1 LNKEEWSD
9 TEGERGYRR
18 FVCDVCG
25 ASLNDEDGLIE
36 DGELHMPPAMIS
48 RARNCLR
55 GRWRRV
61 PGYTPHPGPFP
72 VGERSR
78 PPYKEEGG

>member
-1 LNKEEWSD
+1 MAEQQA
-9 TEGERGYRR
+9 RR

-25 ASLNDEDGLIE
+25 ETIDDETDTIE
-36 DGELHMPPAMIS
+36 DGDLHNPPRMVS
-48 RARNCLR
+48 FLGCKR

-72 VGERSR
+72 VGERGR
-78 PPYKEEGG
+78 